1 MRFGGIMKKLFTKKN
16 ILTIPNFLS
25 LLRILM
31 IPVIVWLYLA
41 EKNPCAAAAVVILSG
56 LTDIADGIIAR
67 KFNMISDFGKIL
79 DPIADKLTQV
89 ALIVSLSMTPG
100 YEKMLWLVG
109 LFIVKESI
117 VALLGYITLR
127 NTDSVE
133 SAKWYG
139 KLSTFVLYAS
149 IIALILFPSLP
160 IWAVYTIIIF
170 SSAVLCLSLVM
181 YTRFFIKILC
191 KQ

>member
-1 MRFGGIMKKLFTKKN
+1 
-16 ILTIPNFLS
+16 
-25 LLRILM
+25 M
-31 IPVIVWLYLA
+31 IPIIVWLYLI
-41 EKNPCAAAAVVILSG
+41 EKNPYAAATVVILSG
-56 LTDIADGIIAR
+56 LTDVADGIIAR

-89 ALIVSLSMTPG
+89 ALIVSLSMT

-117 VALLGYITLR
+117 VSLLGYITLR

-149 IIALILFPSLP
+149 IIVLILFPSMP
-160 IWAVYTIIIF
+160 AWTADTIIIF

>member
-1 MRFGGIMKKLFTKKN
+1 MKKLFTKKN

-31 IPVIVWLYLA
+31 IPVIVWLYLV
-41 EKNPCAAAAVVILSG
+41 EKNPYAAAAVVILSG

-89 ALIVSLSMTPG
+89 ALIVSLT
-100 YEKMLWLVG
+100 YEFHKMLWLVG
-109 LFIVKESI
+109 FFIVKESI

-149 IIALILFPSLP
+149 IIVLILFPSMP
-160 IWAVYTIIIF
+160 AWTADTIIIF

>member
-1 MRFGGIMKKLFTKKN
+1 MKKLFTKKN

-31 IPVIVWLYLA
+31 IPRILWLYLA
-41 EKNPCAAAAVVILSG
+41 EKNPRAASAVIILSG

-67 KFNMISDFGKIL
+67 KCNMISDFGKIL

-89 ALIVSLSMTPG
+89 ALIVSISLT
-100 YEKMLWLVG
+100 YKKMLWLVA
-109 LFIVKESI
+109 LFVIKETI
-117 VALLGYITLR
+117 VALLGYITMR
-127 NTDSVE
+127 NTDSIN

-149 IIALILFPSLP
+149 MIVMILFALP
-160 IWAVYTIIIF
+160 NWAVTAFIVLC
-170 SSAVLCLSLVM
+170 SVVLCLSLVM
-181 YTRFFIKILC
+181 YTRFYIKELC

>member
-1 MRFGGIMKKLFTKKN
+1 MKKLFTKKN

-31 IPVIVWLYLA
+31 IPIIVWLYLV
-41 EKNPCAAAAVVILSG
+41 EKNPYAAAAVVILSG
-56 LTDIADGIIAR
+56 LTDVADGIIAR

-89 ALIVSLSMTPG
+89 ALIVSLSMT

-117 VALLGYITLR
+117 VSLLGYITLR

-149 IIALILFPSLP
+149 IIALILFPSMP
-160 IWAVYTIIIF
+160 AWTTDAIIIF

>member
-1 MRFGGIMKKLFTKKN
+1 MKKLFTKKN

-31 IPVIVWLYLA
+31 IPIIVWLYLA
-41 EKNPCAAAAVVILSG
+41 EKNPHAAAAVVILSG

-149 IIALILFPSLP
+149 IIALILFPTMPAWTRDTL
-160 IWAVYTIIIF
+160 IIF

>member
-1 MRFGGIMKKLFTKKN
+1 MEKLLTKKN

-31 IPVIVWLYLA
+31 IPIIVWLYLV
-41 EKNPCAAAAVVILSG
+41 EKNPRAASAVIILSG

-67 KFNMISDFGKIL
+67 KYNMVSDLGKIL

-89 ALIVSLSMTPG
+89 ALIVSLSLT
-100 YEKMLWLVG
+100 YKKMLWLVA
-109 LFIVKESI
+109 LFAIKESI

-127 NTDSVE
+127 NTDSVN

-139 KLSTFVLYAS
+139 KLCTFVLYAS
-149 IIALILFPSLP
+149 MVAIILFDLPNGAVNALIVLC
-160 IWAVYTIIIF
+160 
-170 SSAVLCLSLVM
+170 SAVLCLSLVM
-181 YTRFFIKILC
+181 YTRFYIKLLC
-191 KQ
+191 DK